1 MEKKMGRVE
10 SKVALVT
17 GAASGL
23 GAADARRLAEEGAAV
38 VLTDINE
45 ELGREV
51 ASTISGSLFL
61 KQDVRDEQRWKSVI
75 AETMSHFG
83 RLDILVNNAG
93 LVQFAD
99 IEQIKLEEFRFQQ
112 AVMTEGTLLGCKYAI
127 PAMRLSGGGSIINV
141 SSVGAIKGIGEI
153 VAYAAAKGA
162 ILSMTRSIAVH
173 CQSNRYNIRCN
184 AIAPGAHETPM
195 TVQAMQQVGGDSN
208 GMDQIKSLGQGQ
220 PVDVANL
227 VLFLASD
234 ESRNIN
240 GTQLVIDNCETI
252 R

>member
-1 MEKKMGRVE
+1 MEKKRGRVE

-23 GAADARRLAEEGAAV
+23 GAADAQRLAEEGAKV
-38 VLTDINE
+38 VLTDVNE
-45 ELGREV
+45 EMGREV
-51 ASTISGSLFL
+51 ASTIPGSLFL
-61 KQDVRDEQRWKSVI
+61 KHDVRDEQRWKAVI

-99 IEQIKLEEFRFQQ
+99 IEQIELEAFRFEN
-112 AVMTEGTLLGCKYAI
+112 AVMTEGTLLGCKHAI
-127 PAMRLSGGGSIINV
+127 PAMRLGGGGSIINV
-141 SSVGAIKGIGEI
+141 SSVGAIKGVGEI

-162 ILSMTRSIAVH
+162 ILAMTRSIAVH
-173 CQSNRYNIRCN
+173 CQNHRYNIRCN

-195 TVQAMQQVGGDSN
+195 TAQAMQQVAGDSN
-208 GMDQIKSLGQGQ
+208 GMDQIKNLGQGQ

-240 GTQLVIDNCETI
+240 GAQLVIDNCETI

>member
-1 MEKKMGRVE
+1 MGRIE
-10 SKVALVT
+10 NKVALVT

-23 GAADARRLAEEGAAV
+23 GYADAQRLAEEGAKV
-38 VLTDINE
+38 VLTDVNE
-45 ELGREV
+45 EMGREV
-51 ASTISGSLFL
+51 ASTIPGSLFL
-61 KQDVRDEQRWKSVI
+61 VQDVRDERRWEAVI
-75 AETMSHFG
+75 AETMAHFG
-83 RLDILVNNAG
+83 RLDVLVNNAG
-93 LVQFAD
+93 LVRFAD
-99 IEQIKLEEFRFQQ
+99 IEQIELDEFRFHH

-127 PAMRLSGGGSIINV
+127 PTMRLGGGGSIINV
-141 SSVGAIKGIGEI
+141 SSVGAVKGIGEI

-173 CQSNRYNIRCN
+173 CQNHGYGIRCN
-184 AIAPGAHETPM
+184 AIAPGAHDTPM
-195 TVQAMQQVGGDSN
+195 TAQAMQQVDDDSN
-208 GMDQIKSLGQGQ
+208 GMEQIKSLGQGQ

-240 GTQLVIDNCETI
+240 GAQLVIDNCETI

>member
-1 MEKKMGRVE
+1 MGRVDK
-10 SKVALVT
+10 KVVLIT

-23 GAADARRLAEEGAAV
+23 GAADARRLAEEGATV
-38 VLTDINE
+38 VLTDIHE

-51 ASTISGSLFL
+51 AATISGSLFL
-61 KQDVRDEQRWKSVI
+61 RQDVRDEQGWKDVI
-75 AETMSHFG
+75 AETLRRFG
-83 RLDILVNNAG
+83 RLDVLVNNAG

-99 IEQIKLEEFRFQQ
+99 IEQIELEEFRFQQ

-127 PAMRLSGGGSIINV
+127 PAMRQGGGGSIINV
-141 SSVGAIKGIGEI
+141 SSIGAIKGIGEI

-173 CQSNRYNIRCN
+173 CQNNRYNIRCN

-195 TVQAMQQVGGDSN
+195 TAQAMQQVGGDSN
-208 GMDQIKSLGQGQ
+208 GMDQIKNLGQGQ